1 MPAHSFSFFEATLP
15 PKSQL
20 DDVLREFEDDVSNFI
35 STDVVDIE
43 SGMSMGGRSAD
54 PDFDGSVAAAAF
66 SDVVKAYKR
75 AFDLLDM
82 DPESLQDVLGTAD
95 DVLVLPRIIG
105 DRTFD
110 HGLTIS
116 KEGNLALARKTMEA
130 YEDRIIDAVG
140 IGS

>member
-1 MPAHSFSFFEATLP
+1 M
-15 PKSQL
+15 SQL
-20 DDVLREFEDDVSNFI
+20 DDVLREFESDVSNFI
-35 STDVVDIE
+35 ATDVVDIE
-43 SGMSMGGRSAD
+43 SGMSMGGHSVD
-54 PDFDGSVAAAAF
+54 PDFDGSVASAAF

-82 DPESLQDVLGTAD
+82 DPESLQDILGTAD
-95 DVLVLPRIIG
+95 DVLVLTRIIG
-105 DRTFD
+105 DRTFY